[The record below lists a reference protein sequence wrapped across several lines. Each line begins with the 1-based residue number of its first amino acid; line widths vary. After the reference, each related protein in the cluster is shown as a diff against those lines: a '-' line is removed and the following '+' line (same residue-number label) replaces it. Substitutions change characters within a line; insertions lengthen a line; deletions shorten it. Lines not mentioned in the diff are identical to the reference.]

1 MLMRAVCGLIR
12 LDRGEIAIDGEVLRK
27 DISFPRSVGV
37 LIESPGF
44 IGNYSGYENLK
55 TLTAI
60 KGATSRE
67 RIRESLAMVG
77 LDAQDRKPFRKYS
90 LGMKQKLG
98 IAAAIVEEPDLLIL
112 DEPTNALDEGS
123 VQELKRILKQ
133 IKEREALILLS
144 CHDAEDLLELSDEV
158 IEMQD
163 GKVVSQWSVER

>member
-1 MLMRAVCGLIR
+1 
-12 LDRGEIAIDGEVLRK
+12 
-27 DISFPRSVGV
+27 
-37 LIESPGF
+37 
-44 IGNYSGYENLK
+44 
-55 TLTAI
+55 
-60 KGATSRE
+60 
-67 RIRESLAMVG
+67 
-77 LDAQDRKPFRKYS
+77 
-90 LGMKQKLG
+90 MKQKLG